1 MDLEKAVRE
10 GNVYNPDFVTPSKGE
25 EIVADMTLQDSKER
39 KYLIQAENGNS
50 TARTKAEQARAKWRR
65 DALDLL
71 AIAGNDRIPCPHGC
85 SGRGQCVHGLCQ
97 CENKWSGPYCSVE
110 STPKCE
116 KTCLAT
122 CQKNSAEGDDGADAR
137 QRCLKDC
144 IKKNCHAQ
152 KFNIR
157 RVPPMESM
165 VDRIYAQQQMNRVE
179 GRQSLPIRPGT
190 HNHGGEA
197 NGVPPKL

>member
-1 MDLEKAVRE
+1 M
-10 GNVYNPDFVTPSKGE
+10 
-25 EIVADMTLQDSKER
+25 ER
-39 KYLIQAENGNS
+39 RGRRTSGQTIHQALDPFCDS
-50 TARTKAEQARAKWRR
+50 TAT
-65 DALDLL
+65 
-71 AIAGNDRIPCPHGC
+71 
-85 SGRGQCVHGLCQ
+85 
-97 CENKWSGPYCSVE
+97 
-110 STPKCE
+110 
-116 KTCLAT
+116 
-122 CQKNSAEGDDGADAR
+122 GDDGADAR

>member
-1 MDLEKAVRE
+1 MDIV
-10 GNVYNPDFVTPSKGE
+10 E
-25 EIVADMTLQDSKER
+25 EIEKIEKNCESLQ
-39 KYLIQAENGNS
+39 
-50 TARTKAEQARAKWRR
+50 
-65 DALDLL
+65 
-71 AIAGNDRIPCPHGC
+71 
-85 SGRGQCVHGLCQ
+85 
-97 CENKWSGPYCSVE
+97 
-110 STPKCE
+110 
-116 KTCLAT
+116 KTGLAT